1 MQDITLKSGNVL
13 SVGLPEILKSIRLFN
28 AVVKAFTQRG
38 VDVKLSRE
46 TELNFAKLF
55 FDNQDAC
62 IKGLSDIITSESV
75 MNIILECGEKCLITI
90 NGRKNKIN
98 LSTFDN
104 EDARGDFY
112 EVLFQIAV
120 ANIKPFFQN
129 LLTK

>member
-1 MQDITLKSGNVL
+1 
-13 SVGLPEILKSIRLFN
+13 
-28 AVVKAFTQRG
+28 
-38 VDVKLSRE
+38 
-46 TELNFAKLF
+46 
-55 FDNQDAC
+55 
-62 IKGLSDIITSESV
+62 